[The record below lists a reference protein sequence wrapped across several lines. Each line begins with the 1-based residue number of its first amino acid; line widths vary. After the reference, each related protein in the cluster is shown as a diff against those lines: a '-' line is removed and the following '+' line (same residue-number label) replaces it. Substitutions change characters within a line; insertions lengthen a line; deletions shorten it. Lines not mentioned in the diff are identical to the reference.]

1 MPTTAAVDDA
11 LEHDEADRHSILLGG
26 TVHGLRLLWRHW
38 SAGAVDSASFDDR
51 SLISIALD
59 AMRSSRRSSDASSW
73 SEITGAPTVG
83 VGAVQ
88 TDGSDELRD
97 DLDLDLD
104 HVLARPPREGVF
116 LREKGRLTIVI
127 LVVRRRT
134 AVSIVQ

>member
-11 LEHDEADRHSILLGG
+11 LEDDRRSILLGG
-26 TVHGLRLLWRHW
+26 TVHGLRLLVDSH
-38 SAGAVDSASFDDR
+38 SDSASFDDR

-59 AMRSSRRSSDASSW
+59 AIRSSRRSSDASSW
-73 SEITGAPTVG
+73 SEIAGAPTVG

-116 LREKGRLTIVI
+116 FREKGRLTIVL